1 MPDQGQKQEKLKRK
15 LPLDTRLRSVEQEE
29 LAIKK
34 QLLEKMNDMATEYSN
49 HMGRLNTSMKKLAGS
64 IAEGFALM
72 RQLMIQGNSM
82 LSHYL
87 APKSNDHVMYNL
99 NNRMAV
105 MHESLGNTS
114 TCRHFSHPQSLFS
127 EEQNL
132 KI

>member
-34 QLLEKMNDMATEYSN
+34 QLLEKMNDMDTEYSN

-72 RQLMIQGNSM
+72 RQVMTQGNSM

-87 APKSNDHVMYNL
+87 APKSNDHVM
-99 NNRMAV
+99 
-105 MHESLGNTS
+105 
-114 TCRHFSHPQSLFS
+114 
-127 EEQNL
+127 
-132 KI
+132 